1 MRGTL
6 PTTDAG
12 LLLWAQNFYSVANPS
27 PTTFGLTAAVLTA
40 FNTALTTYS
49 TALAA
54 CDPGQR
60 SKASVAAKNT
70 ARAALVTQCR
80 SLINLVDA
88 NLSVTNAQ
96 KIELGIKVRGTPA
109 PIPAPAYSPTLKVES
124 VDKWTVWVKLSD
136 AEDSGKRGKPD
147 GVFGAAVYSYVG
159 INPPSEIGAWRFEG
173 NVGRVKFAIPFA
185 ATLAPGTRV
194 WLTAQWFNGR
204 KQAGPACD
212 PVATNLQGGSVAMA
226 A

>member
-1 MRGTL
+1 MSSSIPR
-6 PTTDAG
+6 TDPG
-12 LLLWAQNFYSVANPS
+12 LLLWAQNFYGVANPS
-27 PTTFGLTAAVLTA
+27 PTTYGLTAALLTA
-40 FNTALTTYS
+40 LNTAISSFS

-60 SKASVAAKNT
+60 TRAATATKNA
-70 ARAALVTQCR
+70 ARTALVTQCR
-80 SLINLVDA
+80 LLINLVDGA
-88 NLSVTNAQ
+88 ASVTNAQ
-96 KIELGIKVRGTPA
+96 KIELGIRVRSAPT
-109 PIPAPAYSPTLKVES
+109 PIPPPASSPTLKVLS
-124 VDKWTVWVKLSD
+124 VEKWTVSVKLSD
-136 AEDSGKRGKPD
+136 AEDSARRGKPA
-147 GVFGAAVYSYVG
+147 GTIGAAVYSYVG
-159 INPPSEIGAWRFEG
+159 PTPPSEIGAWKFEG

-194 WLTAQWFNGR
+194 WLTAQWFNAR